1 MSFNAKQFRH
11 FSTSWQALREASVR
25 STTKIGRLSCR
36 QGISK
41 ADSSYDLHKSA
52 FPRISAKC
60 FMQLFFHARSCADSV
75 LMHLFLHIFFHATL
89 VRASLFASLSV
100 HSNTVSRQA
109 HGACQT
115 KQKHKNKICACFIRT
130 SMCLL
135 HMDWGITSFTH
146 SNFQVKLQHPG
157 TVTAFRLCYS
167 ILSSLVPC
175 LASSLAC
182 SAGWST
188 PSCSNSCSTP
198 SSQSRSLGRLVHCA

>member
-1 MSFNAKQFRH
+1 MQNSFDISAWVDKHCAKQVFAAPRK
-11 FSTSWQALREASVR
+11 L
-25 STTKIGRLSCR
+25 
-36 QGISK
+36 
-41 ADSSYDLHKSA
+41 ADIFVGKA
-52 FPRISAKC
+52 FPRQAPHMICTSPRSHVSQQSVSRNYFSMHDLVQILYSCIC
-60 FMQLFFHARSCADSV
+60 FC
-75 LMHLFLHIFFHATL
+75 IFFHATL

-100 HSNTVSRQA
+100 HLNTVSQQA

-115 KQKHKNKICACFIRT
+115 KQKHKNKICASSIRT

-135 HMDWGITSFTH
+135 HMDWDITSFTH

-175 LASSLAC
+175 PASSLAC

-188 PSCSNSCSTP
+188 PSCSSCSCSSTP
-198 SSQSRSLGRLVHCA
+198 RSQSRSFSRLVYCV